1 MLIPLTPIRFLYR
14 AIDLFGK
21 EIGIV
26 SGDRQFTYAEFG
38 ARCERL
44 ASALRK
50 RGVQPGDR
58 VAYLSFNTN
67 QLIEGYYGV
76 PMAGGIVMPLNV
88 RLTPSELSAILKHS
102 GAKILF
108 YEPEFDTVAADLP
121 VQSRI
126 RLDENYEALLASG
139 DPDRVDYMK
148 VDENS
153 TAELFYTSGS
163 TGTPKGV
170 MLVAPD
176 GLPSRDIRLHL
187 LRRAL

>member
-1 MLIPLTPIRFLYR
+1 MLMPLTPIRFLYR

-58 VAYLSFNTN
+58 IAYLSFNTN

-88 RLTPSELSAILKHS
+88 RLTPSELGAILKHS

-108 YEPEFDTVAADLP
+108 YEPEFDTDCRRSARSSAH
-121 VQSRI
+121 I
-126 RLDENYEALLASG
+126 RLDAEYESLLASS
-139 DPDRVDYMK
+139 DPDRVD
-148 VDENS
+148 
-153 TAELFYTSGS
+153 
-163 TGTPKGV
+163 
-170 MLVAPD
+170 
-176 GLPSRDIRLHL
+176 LHEG
-187 LRRAL
+187 R